1 MKTIKMVA
9 AVLVAAAVSF
19 NAVADKGKKAAP
31 ASINVD
37 TQKSTLGWY
46 GKKFTGDHN
55 GTINITKGS
64 LQVDKAKLV
73 GGSFD
78 IDMNSI
84 VCKDVTD
91 ANYNAKLVNHLKS
104 DDFFNAAQFPVS
116 TFKIT
121 KVAPIAGAKAGEPN
135 TTITGDL
142 TIRGVANP
150 VSFPATVGL
159 QGGNVTA
166 SAKIVV
172 DRSKYNVKYG
182 SKSFF
187 ANIGDKV
194 IYDEFEMT
202 VNLVAGK

>member
-1 MKTIKMVA
+1 MVA
-9 AVLVAAAVSF
+9 AVLVAAAMSF

-64 LQVDKAKLV
+64 LQVDKTKLV

-116 TFKIT
+116 NFKIT
-121 KVAPIAGAKAGEPN
+121 KVAPIAQ
-135 TTITGDL
+135 TGDMHL
-142 TIRGVANP
+142 ASMEFETMTFYVANASPYINGSCIPAYQRPP
-150 VSFPATVGL
+150 VALSMNPLFNMSF
-159 QGGNVTA
+159 
-166 SAKIVV
+166 
-172 DRSKYNVKYG
+172 
-182 SKSFF
+182 
-187 ANIGDKV
+187 
-194 IYDEFEMT
+194 
-202 VNLVAGK
+202 